1 MFISVIIPV
10 FNVEKYIEQCI
21 ESVINQTLNDIEII
35 CVNDGST
42 DKSLEILKKYQQKD
56 ARIKILNQENKGAGA
71 ARNTGLN
78 AANGEYIYFLDGDDY
93 IEQIALE
100 KLYKQI
106 IKKNADICLCKHKT
120 FDDETKII
128 KIDEQT
134 LQLNLFKT
142 DTISRET
149 APEQIFQLCTPQ
161 IALKLYKKSF
171 IKKYDLSFQ
180 EIKTCNDVYFSLA
193 SLALAKNITYVN
205 EPLLIYRTNRKNSL
219 TITRGNN
226 SLCIINAF
234 NQLKDKL
241 IQENVFNIVKNSFY
255 SSALGAFKYE
265 LNLCNPIQK
274 QEFLYKIQL
283 FLPEKYYK
291 MLQTKKQLKP
301 LQKIF
306 SLTNQDTHKVLT
318 ILGISIKFKRNP
330 ICFIKHIDKNKLKKQ
345 LNTCEYGITTKK
357 RTPQLIVSLTSFPQ
371 RMYDIHFC
379 LYSLLNQSLKPDRLI
394 LWLAEEEFPN
404 KEKDI
409 PNTVLSFLEKGL
421 EIKWCKNIKSYKKL
435 IPALKEY
442 PDAITVTADDDIYYP
457 VDWLEKLYQS
467 YQKNPEYIHCHR
479 AHKILFDT
487 NNTIM
492 PYKNWESETTEHSPS
507 LKIFCTTGGG
517 VLYPPQCLYKDVLN
531 EELFT
536 KLAPNADDIWFWA
549 MALLQG
555 TKIKVVDDNIK
566 QLTYINPE
574 RELGLN
580 NEITLCSQNCG
591 NGQND
596 IQLANVLKQYP
607 QIMEKLIN
615 E

>member
-318 ILGISIKFKRNP
+318 ILGIKVKFKR
-330 ICFIKHIDKNKLKKQ
+330 
-345 LNTCEYGITTKK
+345 G
-357 RTPQLIVSLTSFPQ
+357 
-371 RMYDIHFC
+371 
-379 LYSLLNQSLKPDRLI
+379 
-394 LWLAEEEFPN
+394 
-404 KEKDI
+404 EK
-409 PNTVLSFLEKGL
+409 
-421 EIKWCKNIKSYKKL
+421 
-435 IPALKEY
+435 
-442 PDAITVTADDDIYYP
+442 
-457 VDWLEKLYQS
+457 
-467 YQKNPEYIHCHR
+467 
-479 AHKILFDT
+479 
-487 NNTIM
+487 
-492 PYKNWESETTEHSPS
+492 
-507 LKIFCTTGGG
+507 
-517 VLYPPQCLYKDVLN
+517 
-531 EELFT
+531 
-536 KLAPNADDIWFWA
+536 
-549 MALLQG
+549 
-555 TKIKVVDDNIK
+555 
-566 QLTYINPE
+566 
-574 RELGLN
+574 
-580 NEITLCSQNCG
+580 
-591 NGQND
+591 
-596 IQLANVLKQYP
+596 
-607 QIMEKLIN
+607 
-615 E
+615 